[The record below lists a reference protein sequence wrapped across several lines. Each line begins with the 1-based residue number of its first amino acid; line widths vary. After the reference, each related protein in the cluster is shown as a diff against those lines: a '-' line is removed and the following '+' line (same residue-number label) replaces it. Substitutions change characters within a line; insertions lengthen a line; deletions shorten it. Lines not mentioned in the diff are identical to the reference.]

1 MGSRNGNFFLNS
13 LYIFDSV
20 RIICKIRLLLLN
32 NKIERLLMVPN
43 IFVSVVDYTIF
54 VYSKKSFKPQYYE
67 TDEEKSFN
75 TCQER

>member
-1 MGSRNGNFFLNS
+1 MGSRNGDFFS
-13 LYIFDSV
+13 WRGCIYFDSV

-54 VYSKKSFKPQYYE
+54 VYSKS
-67 TDEEKSFN
+67 
-75 TCQER
+75 

>member
-1 MGSRNGNFFLNS
+1 
-13 LYIFDSV
+13 
-20 RIICKIRLLLLN
+20 
-32 NKIERLLMVPN
+32 MVPN